1 MEQTVLL
8 VGLLIAFAVALAVTA
23 LTHPRVAKFAQKRN
37 IVDNPNA
44 RKLQRN
50 PVPVMGGVAVFFG
63 LVSGLCVSGIFVNV
77 NELLP
82 VIVAMSVMLCVGV
95 IDDVSELSPWLRFV
109 IEIAV
114 VLMLIFTTHIS
125 LDSLQGLWGFYDL
138 PLWLSAPLTVFA
150 VVGMINAIN
159 LIDGVD
165 GLSSGF
171 CMMASIA
178 FGALFIMTG
187 NYDMAVLAAITLGSL
202 MPFFFH
208 NVFGD
213 KSKMFIG
220 DGGSLMMG
228 VAMSAY
234 VVAVISVRGEAFD
247 AMPDGMGLV
256 AFTMAV
262 MAVPVFD
269 TLRVMTM
276 RILRRTSPFRPDK
289 THLHHLFIDL
299 GFSHIATTLSVL
311 SLNLL
316 VVLAW
321 LIAYF
326 AGASIDVQFYV
337 VIVSSVVVTAIF
349 YKVMRM
355 QMACNGILARA
366 MRKMAARSHYQERTS
381 WKRLQQIMDKRG

>member
-138 PLWLSAPLTVFA
+138 PLWLSVPLTVFA

-321 LIAYF
+321 LIAYL

>member
-8 VGLLIAFAVALAVTA
+8 VGILIAFAVALAVTA

-150 VVGMINAIN
+150 VVGMINAVN

-321 LIAYF
+321 LIAYL

>member
-8 VGLLIAFAVALAVTA
+8 GIIIAFAVALMVTA
-23 LTHPRVAKFAQKRN
+23 LIHPRVANFAKKRN

-63 LVSGLCVSGIFVNV
+63 LVSGLCISGIFVNV

-82 VIVAMSVMLCVGV
+82 IVVAMSVMLCVGV

-114 VLMLIFTTHIS
+114 VIMLIFTTNIS
-125 LDSLQGLWGFYDL
+125 LNSLQGLWGFYDL
-138 PLWLSAPLTVFA
+138 PMWLSVPLTVFA

-171 CMMASIA
+171 CMIASIA
-178 FGALFIMTG
+178 FGTLFLMSN

-202 MPFFFH
+202 LPFFWH

-213 KSKMFIG
+213 KLKMFIG

-228 VAMSAY
+228 VVMSAY
-234 VVAVISVRGEAFD
+234 VVAVISARGEAFD
-247 AMPDGMGLV
+247 ALPEGMGLV

-299 GFSHIATTLSVL
+299 GFSHIATTCSVL

-316 VVLAW
+316 VMLAW
-321 LIAYF
+321 WISYKV
-326 AGASIDVQFYV
+326 GASVDVQFYV
-337 VIVSSVVVTAIF
+337 VISASILVTAVF

-355 QMACNGILARA
+355 QMACNGVLARL
-366 MRKMAARSHYQERTS
+366 MRKLGAYTHR
-381 WKRLQQIMDKRG
+381 K

>member
-8 VGLLIAFAVALAVTA
+8 VGILIAFAVALAVTA
-23 LTHPRVAKFAQKRN
+23 LMHPRVAKFAQKRN

-187 NYDMAVLAAITLGSL
+187 NYDMAVLAAITMGSL

-213 KSKMFIG
+213 RSKMFIG

-234 VVAVISVRGEAFD
+234 VVAVISVRDEAFD

-321 LIAYF
+321 LIAYL

-381 WKRLQQIMDKRG
+381 WKRLQRIMDKRS

>member
-1 MEQTVLL
+1 MELTVLL
-8 VGLLIAFAVALAVTA
+8 GVLTAFVVALAVTA
-23 LTHPRVAKFAQKRN
+23 LIHPRVVKFAQKRN

-44 RKLQRN
+44 RKLQRD

-63 LVSGLCVSGIFVNV
+63 LVSGLCVSGIFFNI

-82 VIVAMSVMLCVGV
+82 VLIAMSVMLCVGV
-95 IDDVSELSPWLRFV
+95 VDDVSELSPWLRFV

-114 VLMLIFTTHIS
+114 VLMLIFTTDLS
-125 LDSLQGLWGFYDL
+125 LNSLQGLWGFYDL
-138 PLWLSAPLTVFA
+138 PLWFSVLLTVFA

-171 CMMASIA
+171 CMVASIA
-178 FGALFIMTG
+178 FGALFAMV
-187 NYDMAVLAAITLGSL
+187 NKPLMLLLAAITVGAL

-208 NVFGD
+208 NVFGK

-228 VAMSAY
+228 VVMSTY
-234 VVAVISVRGEAFD
+234 VVSIIAVRGEALE
-247 AMPDGMGLV
+247 AMPQGIGLV
-256 AFTMAV
+256 AFTMAI

-276 RILRRTSPFRPDK
+276 RILRGISPFHPDK

-311 SLNLL
+311 NLNVL
-316 VVLAW
+316 VMLSW
-321 LIAYF
+321 WIAYM
-326 AGASIDVQFYV
+326 AGASVDVQFYV
-337 VIVSSVVVTAIF
+337 VIAMSVLVTAVF

-366 MRKMAARSHYQERTS
+366 MRNIAGRTHCQERNS
-381 WKRLQQIMDKRG
+381 WQALQRVIDKRG

>member
-321 LIAYF
+321 LIAYL

-337 VIVSSVVVTAIF
+337 VIVLSVVVTAIF

-355 QMACNGILARA
+355 QMACNGVLARA
-366 MRKMAARSHYQERTS
+366 MRKIAARSHYQERIS
-381 WKRLQQIMDKRG
+381 WKRLQQIMDKRS

>member
-8 VGLLIAFAVALAVTA
+8 GILVAFAVALMVTA
-23 LTHPRVAKFAQKRN
+23 LIHPRVAKFAKKRN

-63 LVSGLCVSGIFVNV
+63 LVSGLCISGIFVNV

-82 VIVAMSVMLCVGV
+82 MVMAMSVMLCVGV

-109 IEIAV
+109 VEIAV
-114 VLMLIFTTHIS
+114 VIMLILTTGIS
-125 LDSLQGLWGFYDL
+125 LNSLQGLWGFYDL
-138 PLWLSAPLTVFA
+138 PMWLSAPLTVFA

-171 CMMASIA
+171 CMIASVT
-178 FGALFIMTG
+178 FGTLFLLSE

-202 MPFFFH
+202 LPFFWH
-208 NVFGD
+208 NVFGE

-228 VAMSAY
+228 VTMSAY
-234 VVAVISVRGEAFD
+234 VVAVISARGEAF
-247 AMPDGMGLV
+247 AALPEGMGLV

-299 GFSHIATTLSVL
+299 GFSHIATTCSVL

-316 VVLAW
+316 VMLAW
-321 LIAYF
+321 WISYKV
-326 AGASIDVQFYV
+326 GASVDVQFYV
-337 VIVSSVVVTAIF
+337 VISASILVTAVF
-349 YKVMRM
+349 YKVMRV
-355 QMACNGILARA
+355 QMACNGVLARL
-366 MRKMAARSHYQERTS
+366 MRNLGARTRC
-381 WKRLQQIMDKRG
+381 K

>member
-1 MEQTVLL
+1 MELSILLGVL
-8 VGLLIAFAVALAVTA
+8 VAFITALSVVALA
-23 LTHPRVAKFAQKRN
+23 HPQVVKFAKKRN
-37 IVDNPNA
+37 IVDNPDA

-50 PVPVMGGVAVFFG
+50 PVPVMGGIAVFFG
-63 LVSGLCVSGIFVNV
+63 IVSGLCISGIFLNF

-82 VIVAMSVMLCVGV
+82 VVIAMSVMLCVGV
-95 IDDVSELSPWLRFV
+95 IDDVSELSPLLRFV

-114 VLMLIFTTHIS
+114 VVMLIFTTKTS
-125 LDSLQGLWGFYDL
+125 LNSLHGLWGFYDL
-138 PLWLSAPLTVFA
+138 PPFVSVPLTIFA

-171 CMMASIA
+171 CILASLIFGILFLIA
-178 FGALFIMTG
+178 GEPTMLLLSAITIGALI
-187 NYDMAVLAAITLGSL
+187 
-202 MPFFFH
+202 PFFFH
-208 NVFGD
+208 NVFGN

-228 VAMSAY
+228 VIMSAY
-234 VVAVISVRGEAFD
+234 VVSIIAARGEALA
-247 AMPDGMGLV
+247 AMPKNMSLV

-269 TLRVMTM
+269 TLRVMLM
-276 RILRRTSPFRPDK
+276 RILRGTSPFHPDK

-311 SLNLL
+311 TLNML

-321 LIAYF
+321 WIAYMM
-326 AGASIDVQFYV
+326 GASLDIQFYV
-337 VIVSSVVVTAIF
+337 MFASGILVTAGF
-349 YKVMRM
+349 YKVMRV
-355 QMACNGILARA
+355 QMAKKGVLARA
-366 MRKMAARSHYQERTS
+366 MQNLANRTHCQERPL
-381 WKRLQQIMDKRG
+381 WLALQRITDKR

>member
-1 MEQTVLL
+1 MEQAVLL
-8 VGLLIAFAVALAVTA
+8 GILIAFAVALMVTA
-23 LTHPRVAKFAQKRN
+23 LIHPRVANFAKKRN

-63 LVSGLCVSGIFVNV
+63 LVSGLCISGIFVNV

-82 VIVAMSVMLCVGV
+82 IVVAMSVMLCVGV

-138 PLWLSAPLTVFA
+138 PLWLSAPLTIFA

-171 CMMASIA
+171 CMIASIA
-178 FGALFIMTG
+178 FGALFLMSN

-213 KSKMFIG
+213 RSKMFIG

-228 VAMSAY
+228 VVMSAY
-234 VVAVISVRGEAFD
+234 VVAVISVRDEAFD

-299 GFSHIATTLSVL
+299 GFSHIATTCSVL

-316 VVLAW
+316 VMLAW
-321 LIAYF
+321 WISYKV
-326 AGASIDVQFYV
+326 GASVDVQFYV
-337 VIVSSVVVTAIF
+337 VISASILVTAVF

-355 QMACNGILARA
+355 QMACNGVLARL
-366 MRKMAARSHYQERTS
+366 MRKLGAYTHC
-381 WKRLQQIMDKRG
+381 K

>member
-8 VGLLIAFAVALAVTA
+8 VGILIAFAVALVVTA
-23 LTHPRVAKFAQKRN
+23 LMHPRVAKFAQKRN

-138 PLWLSAPLTVFA
+138 PLWLSVPLTVFA

-234 VVAVISVRGEAFD
+234 VVAVISVRDEAFD

-321 LIAYF
+321 LIAYL

-381 WKRLQQIMDKRG
+381 WKRLQRIMDKRS

>member
-8 VGLLIAFAVALAVTA
+8 VGILIAFAVALAVTA
-23 LTHPRVAKFAQKRN
+23 LMHPRVAKFAQKRN
-37 IVDNPNA
+37 VVDNPNA

-234 VVAVISVRGEAFD
+234 VVAVISVRDEAFD

-321 LIAYF
+321 LIAYL

-381 WKRLQQIMDKRG
+381 WKRLQRIMDKRS

>member
-8 VGLLIAFAVALAVTA
+8 GTLIAFVVALAVTA

-138 PLWLSAPLTVFA
+138 PLWLSAPLTIFA

-187 NYDMAVLAAITLGSL
+187 NYDMAVLAAITMGSL

-213 KSKMFIG
+213 RSKMFIG

-234 VVAVISVRGEAFD
+234 VVAVISVRDEAFD

-316 VVLAW
+316 VVLSW
-321 LIAYF
+321 LIAYL
-326 AGASIDVQFYV
+326 AGASVDVQFYV

-366 MRKMAARSHYQERTS
+366 MRKIAARSHYQERTL
-381 WKRLQQIMDKRG
+381 WKRLQQIMDKRS

>member
-1 MEQTVLL
+1 MEQSVLL
-8 VGLLIAFAVALAVTA
+8 GTLIAFAVALMVTA
-23 LTHPRVAKFAQKRN
+23 LIHPRVANFAKKRN

-63 LVSGLCVSGIFVNV
+63 LVSGLCISGIFVNI

-82 VIVAMSVMLCVGV
+82 IVVAMSVMLCVGV

-114 VLMLIFTTHIS
+114 VIMLVFTTNIS

-138 PLWLSAPLTVFA
+138 PMWLSVPLTVFA

-171 CMMASIA
+171 CMIASIA
-178 FGALFIMTG
+178 FGTLFLMSN

-202 MPFFFH
+202 LPFFCH

-213 KSKMFIG
+213 KLKMFIG

-228 VAMSAY
+228 VVMSAY
-234 VVAVISVRGEAFD
+234 VVAVISARGEAFD
-247 AMPDGMGLV
+247 ALPEGMGLV

-299 GFSHIATTLSVL
+299 GFSHIATTCSVL

-316 VVLAW
+316 VMLAW
-321 LIAYF
+321 WISYKV
-326 AGASIDVQFYV
+326 GASVDVQFYV
-337 VIVSSVVVTAIF
+337 VISASILVTAMF

-355 QMACNGILARA
+355 QMACNGVLARL
-366 MRKMAARSHYQERTS
+366 MRKLGAYTHC
-381 WKRLQQIMDKRG
+381 K

>member
-8 VGLLIAFAVALAVTA
+8 VGILIAFAVALAVTA

-50 PVPVMGGVAVFFG
+50 PVPVRGGVAVFFG

-321 LIAYF
+321 LIAYL

>member
-8 VGLLIAFAVALAVTA
+8 VGILIAFAVALAVTA

-321 LIAYF
+321 LIAYL

>member
-8 VGLLIAFAVALAVTA
+8 GTLIAFVVALAVTA

-171 CMMASIA
+171 CMIASIA
-178 FGALFIMTG
+178 FGVLFIMTG
-187 NYDMAVLAAITLGSL
+187 NYDMAVLTAITMGSL

-213 KSKMFIG
+213 RSKMFIG

-228 VAMSAY
+228 VAMSTY
-234 VVAVISVRGEAFD
+234 VVAVISVRDEAFD

-321 LIAYF
+321 LISYL
-326 AGASIDVQFYV
+326 AGASVDVQFYV
-337 VIVSSVVVTAIF
+337 VIVSSVLVTAIF

-381 WKRLQQIMDKRG
+381 WKRLQRIMDKRS

>member
-23 LTHPRVAKFAQKRN
+23 LTHSRVAKFAQKRN

-138 PLWLSAPLTVFA
+138 PFWLSAPLTVFA

-276 RILRRTSPFRPDK
+276 RILRCTSPFRPDK

-321 LIAYF
+321 LIAYL

-366 MRKMAARSHYQERTS
+366 MRKIAAKSHYQERTS
-381 WKRLQQIMDKRG
+381 WKRLQQIMDKRN

>member
-1 MEQTVLL
+1 MELSVLL
-8 VGLLIAFAVALAVTA
+8 GILIAFLVALFVTA
-23 LTHPRVAKFAQKRN
+23 LIHPRVVRFAQRRN

-50 PVPVMGGVAVFFG
+50 PVPVLGGVAVFFG

-77 NELLP
+77 NDLLP
-82 VIVAMSVMLCVGV
+82 IIVAMSMMLCVGV
-95 IDDVSELSPWLRFV
+95 VDDFSELSPWLRFV

-114 VLMLIFTTHIS
+114 VVMLIFTTNIS
-125 LDSLQGLWGFYDL
+125 LNNLHGLWGFYDL
-138 PLWLSAPLTVFA
+138 PMWLSVPLTVFA

-171 CMMASIA
+171 CMIASLA
-178 FGALFIMTG
+178 FGALFLIAG
-187 NYDMAVLAAITLGSL
+187 NPAMALVTAITLGAL

-208 NVFGD
+208 NVFGN

-228 VAMSAY
+228 VVMSAY
-234 VVAVISVRGEAFD
+234 VVSVIAVRGEMLD
-247 AMPDGMGLV
+247 HIPEGMGLV

-269 TLRVMTM
+269 TLRVMAM
-276 RILRRTSPFRPDK
+276 RILRCASPFHPDK

-316 VVLAW
+316 VMLAW
-321 LIAYF
+321 WISYM
-326 AGASIDVQFYV
+326 AGATVDVQFYV
-337 VIVSSVVVTAIF
+337 VILSSLLVTAVF

-355 QMACNGILARA
+355 QMASNGVLARM
-366 MRKMAARSHYQERTS
+366 MRNIASHTHYQERPM
-381 WKRLQQIMDKRG
+381 WCAIQRVIDKRG

>member
-8 VGLLIAFAVALAVTA
+8 VGILIAFAVALAVTA
-23 LTHPRVAKFAQKRN
+23 LMHPRVAKFAQKRN
-37 IVDNPNA
+37 VVDNPNA

-213 KSKMFIG
+213 RSKMFIG

-234 VVAVISVRGEAFD
+234 VVAVISVRDEAFD

-321 LIAYF
+321 LISYL
-326 AGASIDVQFYV
+326 AGASVDVQFYV
-337 VIVSSVVVTAIF
+337 VIVSSVLVTAIF

-366 MRKMAARSHYQERTS
+366 MRKIAATTHYQERTS
-381 WKRLQQIMDKRG
+381 WKRLQRIMDKRS

>member
-1 MEQTVLL
+1 MELTVLL
-8 VGLLIAFAVALAVTA
+8 GVLTAFVVALAVTA
-23 LTHPRVAKFAQKRN
+23 LIHPRVVKFAQKRN

-44 RKLQRN
+44 RKLQRD

-63 LVSGLCVSGIFVNV
+63 LVSGLCVSGIFFNI

-82 VIVAMSVMLCVGV
+82 VLIAMSVMLCVGV
-95 IDDVSELSPWLRFV
+95 VDDVSELSPWLRFV

-114 VLMLIFTTHIS
+114 VLMLIFTTDLS
-125 LDSLQGLWGFYDL
+125 LNSLQGLWGFYDL
-138 PLWLSAPLTVFA
+138 PLWFSVLLTVFA

-171 CMMASIA
+171 CMVASIA
-178 FGALFIMTG
+178 FGALFAMV
-187 NYDMAVLAAITLGSL
+187 NKPLMLLLAAITVGAL

-208 NVFGD
+208 NVFGK

-228 VAMSAY
+228 VVMSTY
-234 VVAVISVRGEAFD
+234 VVSIIAVRGEALE
-247 AMPDGMGLV
+247 AMPQGIGLV
-256 AFTMAV
+256 AFTMAI

-276 RILRRTSPFRPDK
+276 RILRGISPFHPDK

-316 VVLAW
+316 VMLSW
-321 LIAYF
+321 WIAYM
-326 AGASIDVQFYV
+326 AGASVDVQFYV
-337 VIVSSVVVTAIF
+337 VIAMSVLVTAVF

-355 QMACNGILARA
+355 QMACNGVLARA
-366 MRKMAARSHYQERTS
+366 MRNIAGRTHCQERNS
-381 WKRLQQIMDKRG
+381 WQALQRVIDKRG

>member
-8 VGLLIAFAVALAVTA
+8 VGILIAFAVALAVTA
-23 LTHPRVAKFAQKRN
+23 LMHPRVAKFAQKRN
-37 IVDNPNA
+37 VVDNPNA

-138 PLWLSAPLTVFA
+138 PLWLSVPLTVFA

-234 VVAVISVRGEAFD
+234 VVAVISVRDEAFD

-299 GFSHIATTLSVL
+299 GFSHIGTTLSVL

-321 LIAYF
+321 LIAYL

-381 WKRLQQIMDKRG
+381 WKRLQRIMDKRS